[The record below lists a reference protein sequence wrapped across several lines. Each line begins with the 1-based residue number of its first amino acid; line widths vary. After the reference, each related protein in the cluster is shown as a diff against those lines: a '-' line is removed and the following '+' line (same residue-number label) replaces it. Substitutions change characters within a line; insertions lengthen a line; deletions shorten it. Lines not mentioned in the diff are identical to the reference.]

1 MKTKLCWLSFI
12 PLSLVAIVIMTV
24 NAVNEIFVVKGDAPD
39 HYFPEHYYAA
49 GIVLLMFIINIVFVA
64 MDKKTSTAY
73 ILRKNIPAAIFAILA
88 SAMITSKSALNLI
101 LSLQNKT
108 YSLFTL
114 AVSVFGF
121 LTAICLVIIALA
133 HLQGR
138 NFLPAMG
145 ALFLS
150 MPIWG
155 GLVLISEFLNN
166 RTVST
171 YYVNPLKLLCYAFA
185 MIFLFKL
192 GMVIATVKGKNPVK
206 SMFLY
211 GMPLAAIG
219 LIVGICNIVSIIGE
233 GIDYSEN
240 VIAFA
245 FMSLGLYI
253 IVFLVE
259 ISKYGLT
266 KDEQILKY
274 DLDDFDEEQRVY
286 GAFQDNTV
294 VAPEEQTGD
303 YDYDYSMTT
312 EEAENYVTAADDEYT
327 DDYDYDYSYGDSDK
341 NDADDLVVAPDVEVE
356 DDAIYVEKD
365 KVDTFEEG
373 VVDSQIENKEIN
385 KEVELSEQ
393 DKKKVDD
400 LFDDINS

>member
-1 MKTKLCWLSFI
+1 
-12 PLSLVAIVIMTV
+12 
-24 NAVNEIFVVKGDAPD
+24 
-39 HYFPEHYYAA
+39 
-49 GIVLLMFIINIVFVA
+49 
-64 MDKKTSTAY
+64 
-73 ILRKNIPAAIFAILA
+73 
-88 SAMITSKSALNLI
+88 
-101 LSLQNKT
+101 
-108 YSLFTL
+108 
-114 AVSVFGF
+114 
-121 LTAICLVIIALA
+121 
-133 HLQGR
+133 
-138 NFLPAMG
+138 
-145 ALFLS
+145 
-150 MPIWG
+150 
-155 GLVLISEFLNN
+155 
-166 RTVST
+166 
-171 YYVNPLKLLCYAFA
+171 
-185 MIFLFKL
+185 
-192 GMVIATVKGKNPVK
+192 
-206 SMFLY
+206 
-211 GMPLAAIG
+211 
-219 LIVGICNIVSIIGE
+219 
-233 GIDYSEN
+233 
-240 VIAFA
+240 
-245 FMSLGLYI
+245 MSLGLYI